1 MSDPDSE
8 FIRALKEFK
17 YGTLVAMTDGDV
29 VVPFPSASMRSY
41 SPYKSTF
48 LTERFV
54 DWRWHIRHYGFA
66 DGCDCDADQAAFVD
80 RLNAHVDHIVDV
92 EEHEVGLDASTA
104 PRFPSIEGYDCDNK
118 HEVEFPHS
126 MLCHQQQAKSWRR
139 IDVTVEP
146 GGVKGK
152 MRLHDWPINK
162 MQPPGCRADEF
173 IDLLCDM
180 IGIDHGMK
188 PVPQEI
194 ARAQEV
200 DSLTALFGGVAA
212 REGVGKRET
221 NHHDRHRDGV
231 DSTPSTSE
239 AGFATASSTSSP
251 SNLSSDADS
260 GDYPTLFV

>member
-8 FIRALKEFK
+8 FIRALKKFK
-17 YGTLVAMTDGDV
+17 HGTLVAMTDGDV

-54 DWRWHIRHYGFA
+54 DWRWHIRHFGFKEA
-66 DGCDCDADQAAFVD
+66 CGCDPDQAVFVD
-80 RLNAHVDHIVDV
+80 RLDAHVDHSIAVD
-92 EEHEVGLDASTA
+92 ENEAGLDATSA

-162 MQPPGCRADEF
+162 MQPPGCCADEF

-188 PVPQEI
+188 PVPQEV
-194 ARAQEV
+194 EV
-200 DSLTALFGGVAA
+200 DSPPALFGGIHSVSK
-212 REGVGKRET
+212 GET
-221 NHHDRHRDGV
+221 I
-231 DSTPSTSE
+231 DSTLPTLE
-239 AGFATASSTSSP
+239 AGFATTSSTSSP
-251 SNLSSDADS
+251 SELSSDVDS
-260 GDYPTLFV
+260 GEYPTLFG